1 MSNTERRTNLP
12 DIIRT
17 VEPTFTELA
26 KRHNVADFSFAR
38 EAAFA
43 IQILAQN
50 KYLSD
55 VACGNQDSL
64 KEAIVNVAAVGLSL
78 SPVHKQAYLVPR
90 KNRVCLDISYQGFLD
105 LATSRGAILWAKAEL
120 VHDKD
125 QFEFLGINI
134 MPKHK
139 IKNVFGDRGAIIG
152 GYCIAKMPT
161 GDLLVDRMSRAEI
174 EKIRDRSEGWKAFKN
189 GNASTSPWSTDE
201 AEMMKKTLIRRAY
214 KSWPKTV
221 IPEALQEAL
230 HISSDTDGLNQS
242 IESADVPDMNE
253 EKRELGFDKIRTY
266 LELLDRELPAYIS
279 HLSRATNRKIE
290 KLEDLTTLEIEQQ
303 IIFLEGLV
311 DVQAAKIEKHKSK
324 AAE

>member
-1 MSNTERRTNLP
+1 MSNSERRANLP
-12 DIIRT
+12 DVIKT

-26 KRHNVADFSFAR
+26 RRHNVPDFTFAR

-43 IQILAQN
+43 AQILNNPAN
-50 KYLSD
+50 SFLAN
-55 VACGNQDSL
+55 VACGNLDSL
-64 KEAIVNVAAVGLSL
+64 KDAIVNVAAVGLSL

-90 KNRVCLDISYQGFLD
+90 KGRVCLDISYQGFVD

-139 IKNVFGDRGAIIG
+139 IKNVFGDRGPVIG
-152 GYCIAKMPT
+152 GYCVAKMPT
-161 GDLLVDRMSRAEI
+161 GDLLVDRMSLADLH
-174 EKIRDRSEGWKAFKN
+174 KIRDQSEGWKAYKK
-189 GNASTSPWSTDE
+189 GDASTTPWFTHE
-201 AEMMKKTLIRRAY
+201 HEMMKKTLIRRAY

-221 IPEALQEAL
+221 EALSEAVN
-230 HISSDTDGLNQS
+230 ISNETEGLNAND
-242 IESADVPDMNE
+242 EAVDLPDANDA
-253 EKRELGFDKIRTY
+253 KREIGLGEIRNL
-266 LELLDRELPAYIS
+266 LEVLDRDEPRFLA
-279 HLSRATNRKIE
+279 HLNRETNRQIV

-311 DVQAAKIEKHKSK
+311 DEQAAKIEKRRKSK
-324 AAE
+324 